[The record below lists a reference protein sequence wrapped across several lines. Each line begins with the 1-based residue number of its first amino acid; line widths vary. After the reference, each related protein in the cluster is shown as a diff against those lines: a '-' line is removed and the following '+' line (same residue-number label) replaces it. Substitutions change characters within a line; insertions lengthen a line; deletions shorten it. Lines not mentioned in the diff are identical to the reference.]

1 MSRWLTSQEQRAW
14 RAYLAATRLLSAR
27 LDRELVRDA
36 QLPHAYY
43 ELLVR
48 LSEAPGRRLRMSQL
62 ADAADSSRSRL
73 SHAVARLEEAGWV
86 VREVCPTDRR
96 GAVAQLTDAGFA
108 ALAAAAPGH
117 ADAVRT
123 YVFDLLSPEQVE
135 QLRQICETIAD
146 GLKPADAG
154 SGGGDCEQDQPC
166 PLTAA
171 AGGAEAQSPC
181 QQGTDL
187 QETAPGAPRPA

>member
-86 VREVCPTDRR
+86 IREVCPTDRR
-96 GAVAQLTDAGFA
+96 GAVALLTDAGFA

-123 YVFDLLSPEQVE
+123 HVFDLLTPDQVE
-135 QLRQICETIAD
+135 QLREICETIAD
-146 GLKPADAG
+146 GLKPGDAG
-154 SGGGDCEQDQPC
+154 AGGSDCDREQPC
-166 PLTAA
+166 SGAGD
-171 AGGAEAQSPC
+171 AGGASPSAAERPHP
-181 QQGTDL
+181 DL
-187 QETAPGAPRPA
+187 RETAPGAPRTA

>member
-14 RAYLAATRLLSAR
+14 RAYLAATRLLNAR

-154 SGGGDCEQDQPC
+154 SGGGDCERDQPC
-166 PLTAA
+166 PQTAA
-171 AGGAEAQSPC
+171 AGGAEAQTPC
-181 QQGTDL
+181 QQGADL
-187 QETAPGAPRPA
+187 RETAPGAPRPA